1 MGAPCCGLEVIPA
14 KSAVLQAPGVFA
26 LLSEVLPA
34 TQLKAMSTFT
44 GKVTFDTFWK
54 HIEAAP
60 FICSQWMHARAA

>member
-1 MGAPCCGLEVIPA
+1 
-14 KSAVLQAPGVFA
+14 LQAPGVFA

-60 FICSQWMHARAA
+60 FICSQWMRARAA